1 MSKKGY
7 PRSLVDELAENLP
20 EDLIKYYEA
29 NVNTNSAFPKQL
41 IEVVEEAVYEDLKEE
56 TNQSELRKIY
66 RSKKKSAGTKKKRY
80 YENCKNMVELEYWRD
95 DDIDKY
101 CFKDIA
107 YNHKYFNKEQW
118 DAAYQG
124 MSFEEIQTKE
134 LEAIKEW
141 AENSNTKISAYKGR
155 EKRTPKSIYSNFKQ
169 DITLSI
175 LKYMDEKYDFNIE
188 SFAIT
193 VMDDLSDKSMFG
205 NTKEKI
211 KKDNDKLGHLIVFGD
226 EEGDRRTHIT
236 FSEDLFGE
244 EEEIKGFD
252 VKDQE
257 ILSYLLQIAEK
268 YEGTEYPIYVETA
281 NIAHA
286 IQKNPKRKLSKSDY
300 EDVIKRVR
308 KLTANIDY
316 YENGDWKKA
325 IHLLDYAEHEN
336 EQGKDYIAFTPSPY
350 TTGEIQNHRTTRLPA
365 KERNQLTNNTA
376 KLLFYTFLTQR
387 VKAYKKCKDLNK
399 QNEAYIVNYQ
409 YAHFLRFV
417 NFGKGNKDNNHKEI
431 IAALEDYKQKGI
443 YINDYKYDRAKKI
456 YAIEFMPLTEREIQD
471 LNYYLSEE
479 YRIDETETAI
489 QLTIFDFDQ

>member
-1 MSKKGY
+1 MPKRGY
-7 PRSLVDELAENLP
+7 PKSFIDELTENLP
-20 EDLIKYYEA
+20 KDLVEYY
-29 NVNTNSAFPKQL
+29 NNIVNINSAFPKRL
-41 IEVVEEAVYEDLKEE
+41 IDVVEEAVYEDLKEE
-56 TNQSELRKIY
+56 TNKSELRKIY

-80 YENCKNMVELEYWRD
+80 YENCKTMVELAYWKN
-95 DDIDKY
+95 DDIEKY

-124 MSFEEIQTKE
+124 KSFEEVQEVE
-134 LEAIKEW
+134 LQKIKEW
-141 AENSNTKISAYKGR
+141 SEDANARIIAYQGR
-155 EKRTPKSIYSNFKQ
+155 EKKTPKSVYSNFKQ
-169 DITLSI
+169 DVTLSI
-175 LKYMDEKYDFNIE
+175 LKFMDEKYDFNIE
-188 SFAIT
+188 SFALT

-205 NTKEKI
+205 SSKEKI
-211 KKDNDKLGHLIVFGD
+211 QKDLDDKLGHLVVFGD
-226 EEGDRRTHIT
+226 EVGDRRTHIT

-244 EEEIKGFD
+244 DDEIKGFD

-300 EDVIKRVR
+300 EDVIRRVR

-316 YENGDWKKA
+316 YENGDWKRA

-365 KERNQLTNNTA
+365 KERNLLTNETA

-387 VKAYKKCKDLNK
+387 VKAYKKCKDMNK
-399 QNEAYIVNYQ
+399 QNEPYVVNYQ

-443 YINDYKYDRAKKI
+443 YINDYKYDRSKKI
-456 YAIEFMPLTEREIQD
+456 YAIEFMPLTERELQD
-471 LNYYLSEE
+471 LNYYLSDE
-479 YRIDETETAI
+479 YKISDTEDAI
-489 QLTIFDFDQ
+489 QLTIFDFE